1 MYANNIYV
9 PHTQDGNITMV
20 PVDEDPS
27 YDSATNPKICV
38 QFDENEAR
46 DIKLYI
52 KSIDSRLE
60 TIKE

>member
-9 PHTQDGNITMV
+9 PHPKDGNITMV

-27 YDSATNPKICV
+27 YDPEETTKLCV

-52 KSIDSRLE
+52 KSIDSRLD
-60 TIKE
+60 TIQ

>member
-1 MYANNIYV
+1 
-9 PHTQDGNITMV
+9 MV